1 MAETSPETQ
10 ALPPSLPPDA
20 PRALV
25 EFVEGKRDE
34 VTLRSG
40 RLAWLPA
47 PSAVRRVVR
56 DPDTTFALDR
66 PGFVRI
72 RVRWGPAS
80 ARLVAH
86 VDDDGDL
93 LLDTSGVPGFLGL
106 RGPIERWTDGLN
118 AYLRATG
125 RRLEPA
131 EGRGTNLVLRTSPRT
146 SRP

>member
-1 MAETSPETQ
+1 M
-10 ALPPSLPPDA
+10 
-20 PRALV
+20 
-25 EFVEGKRDE
+25 
-34 VTLRSG
+34 RSG

-66 PGFVRI
+66 PGHVRI
-72 RVRWGPAS
+72 RVKWGPAS

-93 LLDTSGVPGFLGL
+93 VLDTSGVPGFLGL
-106 RGPIERWTDGLN
+106 RGPIERWVDDLN
-118 AYLRATG
+118 GYLRFTE

-131 EGRGTNLVLRTSPRT
+131 EARGTSLVLRTSAR
-146 SRP
+146 